1 MQENAYN
8 VIEDQTLKRRRCN
21 HGKNTRNGG
30 SSGDG
35 RSDLWGCSSGPSL
48 RRGGGQGWGDDLRH
62 SQIRRG
68 AAREKSARSNQG
80 QGGVREG
87 EAPEL
92 GSRGRLR
99 QGDSE
104 CGRPSG

>member
-8 VIEDQTLKRRRCN
+8 VIEDQTLKRRRRN

-35 RSDLWGCSSGPSL
+35 RAVLWGCRSGPNL
-48 RRGGGQGWGDDLRH
+48 PRGGGEGAGGDLRDGEV
-62 SQIRRG
+62 RRG

-80 QGGVREG
+80 QGGLREG
-87 EAPEL
+87 EAPGL
-92 GSRGRLR
+92 GSRRRLR

-104 CGRPSG
+104 CGR